1 MLEADGR
8 VVMVSGAARGIG
20 SAIAERLFDAGFT
33 LSLAARDL
41 DALQDAVA
49 GWNPDRVATFRFDA
63 TEPAT
68 QQTWVQATHE
78 RYGRIDALVNNA
90 GTIAPFSL
98 ETFEGE
104 DGLDLMWEVN
114 LKAPARL
121 THLVL
126 PHLRRSG
133 SGRIV
138 NMASLSG
145 KRVRGGFEPGYA
157 MTKHALMALTHATR
171 QLGWS
176 DGVRATAIC
185 PSFVDTE
192 MIEQFDTGDDPVLE
206 PADVADVV
214 LTALSVENRAS
225 LPEIWIN
232 CRLEDAI

>member
-1 MLEADGR
+1 
-8 VVMVSGAARGIG
+8 MVSGAARGIG
-20 SAIAERLFDAGFT
+20 LAIAERLFDAGFT

-49 GWNPDRVATFRFDA
+49 GWNPARVATFRFDA
-63 TEPAT
+63 VEPPT
-68 QQTWVQATHE
+68 QSEWVESTHQ
-78 RYGRIDALVNNA
+78 RFGRIDALVNNA
-90 GTIAPFSL
+90 GVVAPFSI

-133 SGRIV
+133 AGRVI

-145 KRVRGGFEPGYA
+145 KRVRAGFEPGYA

-171 QLGWS
+171 QLGWA
-176 DGVRATAIC
+176 DGIRATAIC

-192 MIEQFDTGDDPVLE
+192 MIERFDTGDDPVLD
-206 PADVADVV
+206 PTDVAELV
-214 LTALSVENRAS
+214 LTALLLENRAS
-225 LPEIWIN
+225 LPEMWVN
-232 CRLEDAI
+232 CRLEDAL

>member
-1 MLEADGR
+1 
-8 VVMVSGAARGIG
+8 MVSGAARGIG
-20 SAIAERLFDAGFT
+20 LAIAERLFDAGFT

-41 DALQDAVA
+41 DALQAAVA
-49 GWNPDRVATFRFDA
+49 GWNPVRVATFRFDA
-63 TEPAT
+63 VEPPTQTE
-68 QQTWVQATHE
+68 WVVSTHQ
-78 RYGRIDALVNNA
+78 RFGRIDALVNNA
-90 GTIAPFSL
+90 GVVAPFSI

-126 PHLRRSG
+126 PHLRRTG
-133 SGRIV
+133 AGRVI

-145 KRVRGGFEPGYA
+145 KRVRAGFEPGYA

-171 QLGWS
+171 QLGWA

-192 MIEQFDTGDDPVLE
+192 MIERFDTGDDPVLD
-206 PADVADVV
+206 PADVAELV
-214 LTALSVENRAS
+214 LTALLLENRAS
-225 LPEIWIN
+225 LPEMWIN
-232 CRLEDAI
+232 CRLEDAL